1 MIPEGHETATWFR
14 CLALIS
20 TFVHFGL
27 LIFCL
32 AFVGAYTMIFNLAQC
47 FFVYSVYLTV
57 RETEMII
64 YILLLIG

>member
-1 MIPEGHETATWFR
+1 MR

-20 TFVHFGL
+20 TIVHFGM

-32 AFVGAYTMIFNLAQC
+32 ALVGLYPMLFNLAQC

-57 RETEMII
+57 REKEMVV
-64 YILLLIG
+64 YLLLLLG